1 MATCRLMLLLRL
13 VFLAAWASHLCAD
26 AGTAF
31 SGDQGSQLRTKWQAS
46 IREAGLSNSNKGVS
60 PPRPITAGS
69 TKQLLYCRIGIGY
82 HLQILPNG
90 TVGGVHEH
98 TEYSWLKMFAMEQG
112 VVGVQGLKSGL
123 YLCMNKDGISHGL
136 SRFTADCL
144 FRESLEENHYSTY
157 SSISYPGFYLALS
170 PRGGARRG
178 GSVSKQQPG
187 THFLPRRVQ

>member
-1 MATCRLMLLLRL
+1 MTTMIINIII
-13 VFLAAWASHLCAD
+13 VFIVCP
-26 AGTAF
+26 G
-31 SGDQGSQLRTKWQAS
+31 
-46 IREAGLSNSNKGVS
+46 
-60 PPRPITAGS
+60 
-69 TKQLLYCRIGIGY
+69 
-82 HLQILPNG
+82 
-90 TVGGVHEH
+90 
-98 TEYSWLKMFAMEQG
+98 WLKMFAMEQG